1 MGHYR
6 KQHRLRWTLC
16 ALVAGAFAAP
26 LVGAAPARAA
36 RVHGPPAHVLHVGSH
51 GPLVRRLQRLIGVRV
66 DGLFGPH
73 TRHAVERFQGRH
85 HLMVTGRVGHRTW
98 GALTR
103 AQAASAHVR
112 ILRLRS
118 SGWAVATVQRILG
131 LPETRRYDRPTWRA
145 VRAFQLRSG
154 LLVDGEVGP
163 HTWRALHR
171 SERHRLA
178 TGVLHLG
185 DRAPRVAS
193 VQRRLGIRVNS
204 LFDRRTWHA
213 VRRFQRRHGL
223 VVDGLVGQMTERA
236 LRRASGHT
244 HSQRHGR
251 APLGT
256 RAVDVARRYIG
267 IRYRWGGAT
276 PRHGFDCS
284 GFVQYVYG
292 RLGVGLPR
300 VTYAQWR
307 AGRHVR
313 RRDLRAGDLVFFDH
327 LGHVGIYTGHGWFLH
342 APQTGQRVHASRLGS
357 RWASRGYD
365 GAVRIG

>member
-1 MGHYR
+1 MGHHR
-6 KQHRLRWTLC
+6 TQHRLRWTLC

-51 GPLVRRLQRLIGVRV
+51 GPLVRRLQRLIGVRA

-73 TRHAVERFQGRH
+73 TRHAVERFQRRH
-85 HLMVTGRVGHRTW
+85 HLAVSGRVGRRTW

-103 AQAASAHVR
+103 RHAAPAHVR
-112 ILRLRS
+112 ILQLGS
-118 SGWAVATVQRILG
+118 TGWAVATVQRILV
-131 LPETRRYDRPTWRA
+131 LPETRRYDRRTWRV
-145 VRAFQLRSG
+145 VRAFQRRSG
-154 LLVDGEVGP
+154 LHVDGEVGP

-171 SERHRLA
+171 SERLRLA

-185 DRAPRVAS
+185 DRAPRVAA

-204 LFDRRTWHA
+204 LFDRRTWRA
-213 VRRFQRRHGL
+213 VRRFQRQHGL
-223 VVDGLVGQMTERA
+223 VVDGLVGPMTERA
-236 LRRASGHT
+236 LRHVSGHIRP
-244 HSQRHGR
+244 HRHGP
-251 APLGT
+251 APLGE
-256 RAVDVARRYIG
+256 RAVDMARRYIG
-267 IRYRWGGAT
+267 IRYRWGGTT

-300 VTYAQWR
+300 VTYAQWH

-313 RRDLRAGDLVFFDH
+313 RHNLRPGDLVFFDH

-342 APQTGQRVHASRLGS
+342 APRTGQRVHASRLGS
-357 RWASRGYD
+357 RWARRRYD
-365 GAVRIG
+365 GAVRIS